1 MEKNKIET
9 QVTTLLKEYGYL
21 FDKDDYVD
29 IVDFV
34 QHFGFIVGNAQ
45 LCDGEDGF
53 LAIQA
58 SNMAKDEAD
67 ISNDK
72 IIGVNSKRSLD
83 WKRFIIAHEFA
94 HSVLHYKT
102 GEIYLHR
109 ENKKGKDDE
118 ENDADYFDM
127 YPLYWT
133 PSRGGIIMRYTYEYK
148 RKCVELYREGKW
160 PETPEG
166 VSDKSFRDKVRLWVR
181 AEDSRGPE
189 ALKHKNFNRNW
200 TPEER
205 LELVSQVMS
214 GKSCVS
220 VAIEAGIQDRLLY
233 QWVQNYKTKGYN
245 GLVEMKKGRPSKGV
259 PQMKKE
265 EARPLNESERE
276 ELIRLR
282 AENEY
287 IKAENEVI
295 KKEIA
300 LREERHAAQL
310 KARKQRSSKSC
321 VKKDTN

>member
-1 MEKNKIET
+1 
-9 QVTTLLKEYGYL
+9 
-21 FDKDDYVD
+21 
-29 IVDFV
+29 
-34 QHFGFIVGNAQ
+34 
-45 LCDGEDGF
+45 
-53 LAIQA
+53 
-58 SNMAKDEAD
+58 
-67 ISNDK
+67 
-72 IIGVNSKRSLD
+72 
-83 WKRFIIAHEFA
+83 
-94 HSVLHYKT
+94 
-102 GEIYLHR
+102 
-109 ENKKGKDDE
+109 
-118 ENDADYFDM
+118 M

-200 TPEER
+200 TP
-205 LELVSQVMS
+205 
-214 GKSCVS
+214 
-220 VAIEAGIQDRLLY
+220 
-233 QWVQNYKTKGYN
+233 
-245 GLVEMKKGRPSKGV
+245 SKGV